1 MTVEN
6 LLRSVAGS
14 YLHFNRVDAYRDFP
28 SADLADGAELPGDQA
43 GNATIGFEKA
53 PNFTLSHYYAASR
66 GRTYACCFSLEN
78 SQHLWANYGLGSA
91 KGQVGV
97 VFDFEKLRRR
107 LNASLAHGQA
117 ALMVGAFPCHQ
128 IFSINYGVVDYVPRD
143 SHRANTARAPN
154 PIEYAFLKDDRF
166 REERELR
173 VSLSTLGMG
182 HFVLADGTKVD
193 FPPSLTLEL
202 DFRGALAD
210 GTIVE
215 LLASGSTD
223 SAYLAAELEKL
234 GILAQGTAS
243 PCG

>member
-1 MTVEN
+1 MITESPGPLPAPLGLVEPHALLLTAPPDGQRLFKLMTVEN

-97 VFDFEKLRRR
+97 VFDFE
-107 LNASLAHGQA
+107 N
-117 ALMVGAFPCHQ
+117 
-128 IFSINYGVVDYVPRD
+128 
-143 SHRANTARAPN
+143 
-154 PIEYAFLKDDRF
+154 
-166 REERELR
+166 
-173 VSLSTLGMG
+173 
-182 HFVLADGTKVD
+182 
-193 FPPSLTLEL
+193 
-202 DFRGALAD
+202 
-210 GTIVE
+210 
-215 LLASGSTD
+215 SG
-223 SAYLAAELEKL
+223 
-234 GILAQGTAS
+234 GG
-243 PCG
+243 

>member
-1 MTVEN
+1 
-6 LLRSVAGS
+6 
-14 YLHFNRVDAYRDFP
+14 
-28 SADLADGAELPGDQA
+28 
-43 GNATIGFEKA
+43 
-53 PNFTLSHYYAASR
+53 
-66 GRTYACCFSLEN
+66 
-78 SQHLWANYGLGSA
+78 
-91 KGQVGV
+91 
-97 VFDFEKLRRR
+97 
-107 LNASLAHGQA
+107 
-117 ALMVGAFPCHQ
+117 MVGAFPCHQ

-223 SAYLAAELEKL
+223 LLIWQPSWRSWAFSPKARRLRA
-234 GILAQGTAS
+234 GDTSTAS
-243 PCG
+243 CPKMR